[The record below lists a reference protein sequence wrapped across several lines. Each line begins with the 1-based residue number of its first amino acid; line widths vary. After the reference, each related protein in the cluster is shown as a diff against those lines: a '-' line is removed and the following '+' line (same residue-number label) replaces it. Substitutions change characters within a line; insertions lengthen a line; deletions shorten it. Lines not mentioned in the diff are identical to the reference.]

1 MKYLLIYALLVVGAI
16 AGCTSDQKAN
26 DDNASEQPLE
36 VPRFDRD
43 SAFAFVARQVE
54 FGPRVPNSEG
64 HEKCKDWLVAKFK
77 LYGLE
82 VIEQPFTARRWD
94 GELLECTNIVA
105 RYRPEVHKR
114 ILLAAHWDTRFMA
127 DSPLNEERRNEPIL
141 GADDGGSGVAVLL
154 EIARQISTHPLE
166 LGVDFVL
173 FDAEDQGNDD
183 DKEPQPESWCLG
195 SQYWSRNLVPPAY
208 RPLYGILLDMVGA
221 ADATF
226 PKEGVSLKFA
236 PSVVEKVWSLG
247 QRLGYGKYFVN
258 TKGGA
263 VTDDHYFVNTIAGI
277 PMIDIIHKH
286 ANSST
291 GFGSHWHTH
300 NDNLDVIHVRTLK
313 AVGQTLL
320 ELLYREAANQ
330 PI

>member
-1 MKYLLIYALLVVGAI
+1 MKHLLFILLLPLCLLSA
-16 AGCTSDQKAN
+16 CTADNKAPHT
-26 DDNASEQPLE
+26 DSHAPTLD

-43 SAFAFVARQVE
+43 SAYAFVARQVA
-54 FGPRVPNSEG
+54 FGPRVPNSEP
-64 HEKCKDWLVAKFK
+64 HAQCKAWLVGKFK
-77 LYGLE
+77 SFGLE
-82 VIEQPFTARRWD
+82 VIEQPFTATRWD
-94 GELLECTNIVA
+94 GVKLSCTNIIA
-105 RYRPEVHKR
+105 RYRPELSKR
-114 ILLAAHWDTRFMA
+114 ILLAAHWDSRYQA

-154 EIARQISTHPLE
+154 EIARQISQDSLQ

-183 DKEPQPESWCLG
+183 DEKPQPETWCLG

-208 RPLYGILLDMVGA
+208 RPMYGILLDMVGA
-221 ADATF
+221 ANATF
-226 PKEGVSLKFA
+226 PKEGVSLA
-236 PSVVEKVWSLG
+236 YASNVVEKVWSLA
-247 QRLGYGKYFVN
+247 QRLGYGNYFVN
-258 TKGGA
+258 TKGGS

-286 ANSST
+286 ANSQT
-291 GFGSHWHTH
+291 GFGAHWHTH
-300 NDNLDVIHVRTLK
+300 NDNLQIIHVRTLK

-320 ELLYREAANQ
+320 ELLYREASNQ